1 MNNYINNNNIKEIT
15 KFYDDCKKI
24 FMKRIETYSNKRKD
38 NLDKENNYNRKIS
51 ELQNE
56 INEIK
61 NQKEN
66 HINNNIDYCLK
77 PSQFREVDKLEKK
90 ILYLQEELDYMKK
103 VHDEENKFINEE
115 IEKNK
120 KKFSQFNREKFL
132 LIECI
137 NASETLNVE
146 KVILIVNRIK
156 EQVERENNAIFER
169 YARAGR

>member
-1 MNNYINNNNIKEIT
+1 MNNNLNINNIKEIT
-15 KFYDDCKKI
+15 QFYDDCKNI
-24 FMKRIETYSNKRKD
+24 FMKRIETYSKKRKD
-38 NLDKENNYNRKIS
+38 NLDEENKYNRKIS
-51 ELQNE
+51 QIQNE

-61 NQKEN
+61 KEREN

-156 EQVERENNAIFER
+156 EQVERENNAIFEK
-169 YARAGR
+169 YTKTNH